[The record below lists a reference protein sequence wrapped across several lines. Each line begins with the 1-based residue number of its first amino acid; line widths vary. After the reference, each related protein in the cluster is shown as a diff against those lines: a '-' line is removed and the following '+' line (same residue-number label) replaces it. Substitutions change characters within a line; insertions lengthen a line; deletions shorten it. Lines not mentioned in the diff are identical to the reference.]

1 MSAQNSIALDTHCAF
16 CEMVVISNSGKV
28 TKRQRCETTIPALV
42 AAVESVRRP
51 RVLTFEEGPL
61 ADWLARNLRPH
72 VDRLIVCEPRR
83 NAWIAKDGDKD
94 DPLDA
99 ERLAQL
105 LRGGY
110 LKEVHQAQSL
120 DRTVL
125 KQHVSFYH
133 DRVRERVRQGHQLVA
148 QLRRHGVFASI
159 GEIANEEERTRL
171 WKQLPNRKV
180 LRHDLELVLQ
190 VYQLLVEQEG
200 ELRSELIRL
209 ARRQEPVRR
218 FEELPGI
225 GWIRALTFFVYID
238 TPWRFTSKS
247 ALYRYCGIG
256 LERRRSG
263 EGPLRTRLTKGG
275 NRRLKDVLLGAA
287 KSAATR
293 GDNPFADKFHHW
305 THEEGIHP
313 STARRNVA
321 RAIAST
327 LWSLWKNGSQYDPA
341 LVGGVG
347 RPSAK
352 TPG

>member
-1 MSAQNSIALDTHCAF
+1 MSAQHFIALDTHCEF
-16 CEMVVISNSGKV
+16 CEMVTVSNRGKI
-28 TKRQRCETTIPALV
+28 TKRERCETTIPALV
-42 AAVESVRRP
+42 DVIESVRRP

-61 ADWLARNLRPH
+61 ADWLARNLREH

-83 NAWIAKDGDKD
+83 NALIAKESDKD
-94 DPLDA
+94 DPIDA

-110 LKEVHQAQSL
+110 LKEVHQAESL

-159 GEIANEEERTRL
+159 RDVVDPDERTKL
-171 WKQLPNRKV
+171 WKKLPNRKV
-180 LRHDLELVLQ
+180 LRNDLDLVLK
-190 VYQLLVEQEG
+190 VYELLVEQEA

-218 FEELPGI
+218 FEKLPGI
-225 GWIRALTFFVYID
+225 GWIRAITFFVYLD
-238 TPWRFTSKS
+238 TPWRFPSKS

-256 LERRRSG
+256 LERRHSG
-263 EGPLRTRLTKGG
+263 KGPMRIRLTQSG

-287 KSAATR
+287 KSAAAR
-293 GDNPFADKFHHW
+293 GDNPFADKFTHW
-305 THEEGIHP
+305 TLEEGMHP

-341 LVGGVG
+341 LVRGVG

>member
-1 MSAQNSIALDTHCAF
+1 
-16 CEMVVISNSGKV
+16 MVVVAKSGKI
-28 TKRQRCETTIPALV
+28 TKRERCETTIPALV
-42 AAVESVRRP
+42 AAIETVRRP

-83 NAWIAKDGDKD
+83 NALIAKDGDKD
-94 DPLDA
+94 DPIDA

-110 LKEVHQAQSL
+110 LKEVHQASSL
-120 DRTVL
+120 DRTLL

-133 DRVRERVRQGHQLVA
+133 DRVRERVRQGNQLVA

-159 GEIANEEERTRL
+159 REIANEEERTRL
-171 WKQLPNRKV
+171 WKQLPNRKS
-180 LRHDLELVLQ
+180 LRTNLEFLLQ
-190 VYQLLVEQEG
+190 VYELLREQEA
-200 ELRSELIRL
+200 ELRRELIRL

-218 FEELPGI
+218 FQELPGI

-238 TPWRFTSKS
+238 TPWRFASKS
-247 ALYRYCGIG
+247 ALDRYCGIG

-263 EGPLRTRLTKGG
+263 EGPVRTRVTKGG
-275 NRRLKDVLLGAA
+275 NRRLKNVLLGAA
-287 KSAATR
+287 KSAAAR
-293 GDNPFADKFHHW
+293 GDNPFADKFQHW
-305 THEEGIHP
+305 KIEEGNHP

-321 RAIAST
+321 RALAST

-341 LVGGVG
+341 LVRGVG